1 MTGAQSE
8 HDALKSES
16 LTEEEALE
24 LATALK
30 QKLSD
35 GELPNSDLK
44 SINKMVAG
52 LGDSRGGLRLTFAK
66 SLG

>member
-35 GELPNSDLK
+35 GETAK
-44 SINKMVAG
+44 FR
-52 LGDSRGGLRLTFAK
+52 SRIHKQNGCGI
-66 SLG
+66 G